1 MSGYNGTISGVIVA
15 NNVHKNVSKWVTKS
29 MIMKLVTK
37 TVHAGKRV
45 VMSGCEM
52 FVLVVL

>member
-1 MSGYNGTISGVIVA
+1 MSGYNGTVSGVIVA
-15 NNVHKNVSKWVTKS
+15 NNVHKNESKWVTKS

-37 TVHAGKRV
+37 TVRAGKYV
-45 VMSGCEM
+45 VMSVCEM